1 MLTILIVYISIA
13 ILTVRMPLK
22 SRFLKPYIFAA
33 LHLVVFLW
41 LLMQLTSVSRL
52 DPLYESLQWIPEIGI
67 NLDFQLD
74 GLSLIFGLLVS
85 GIGTFIFLFAA
96 DYMKK
101 YEARDRFHSF
111 LFLFSVAMLGLVFAE
126 NLILMFIFWELTT
139 VLSFML
145 ISFFHEK
152 STSRKAAFQ
161 SLFLTGFGGLSLL
174 GGIILLGSIV
184 DNYSI
189 QVWIERGAE
198 IRNSRLYLPG
208 LIMILLGAFTKSA
221 QFPFHFWLPGAMQA
235 PGPVS
240 AFLHSATMVKAGFYL
255 LARINP
261 ALGGTEEWVYIVSLV
276 GVTTMLIGSYRAIT
290 QRDIKGI
297 LAFTTINALG
307 VLVLLIGIDTSLS
320 VKAAL
325 LFLVVHAFYK
335 AALFMIAGLIEKKT
349 GTRDIT
355 LLGGLRKQMPI
366 TFLLTILLG
375 LSMAGLPPMLGFL
388 GKELIYEA
396 KLQLPGLAIIVL
408 VLGVVSNILMVTVST
423 LFVYRIFAGRPG
435 DMPYSADEKSPLLL
449 AGPVILA
456 LASLFFGL
464 FPATLGKTLI
474 ESSLVSVLIEYIPVE
489 LKIWHGFND
498 VFFLSL
504 FTILAGASFSM
515 LLIRRHNIIP
525 AWSRFNERVFVLDAS
540 NIFENMISSFV
551 NFSQRKT
558 SFLQHGYHRLYI
570 LTIFLFASIVILFQ
584 IIYTWGWQYEASFS
598 LQPFYIT
605 ALIVLMIAATI
616 YSTVSSSRIATIVA
630 LGVIG
635 YGLSLVYLYY
645 SAVDLAITQ
654 ILVET
659 LIVVMFVIVLQRLP
673 KFARL
678 STRRTK
684 IRDLLAA
691 LMFGSV
697 MTVVAVKATQVEF
710 NDSISSYFLEKSYLE
725 AFGNNVVNVI
735 LVDFR
740 ALDTMGEVIVLSIAA
755 IGVSMLFT
763 VKKRRA

>member
-1 MLTILIVYISIA
+1 MLTILILYISIA
-13 ILTVRMPLK
+13 LLTVRMPGK
-22 SRFLKPYIFAA
+22 TRYLKPYLFAA
-33 LHLVVFLW
+33 VHLMVFFW
-41 LLMQLTSVSRL
+41 LLLQLGSVSRP
-52 DPLYESLQWIPEIGI
+52 DPMYETLQWIPELGI

-74 GLSLIFGLLVS
+74 GLSLVFGLLIS
-85 GIGTFIFLFAA
+85 GIGTLIFIFAS

-101 YEARDRFHSF
+101 YDGKDRFHSF
-111 LFLFSVAMLGLVFAE
+111 LFLFSGAMLGLVFAE

-139 VLSFML
+139 VLSFLL

-152 STSRKAAFQ
+152 SASRKAAFQ
-161 SLFLTGFGGLSLL
+161 SLFITGFGGLSLL
-174 GGIILLGSIV
+174 GGIILLGSVV
-184 DNYSI
+184 DSYS
-189 QVWIERGAE
+189 VKDWIEGSAE

-261 ALGGTEEWVYIVSLV
+261 VLGGTEEWIYIVSLA
-276 GVTTMLIGSYRAIT
+276 GVLTMLIGSYRAMT
-290 QRDIKGI
+290 QKDIKAI

-307 VLVLLIGIDTSLS
+307 VLLLLMGIDTSLS
-320 VKAAL
+320 IKAAL
-325 LFLVVHAFYK
+325 LFLIVHAFYK
-335 AALFMIAGLIEKKT
+335 AALFMIAGMIEKKT
-349 GTRDIT
+349 GTRDISRM
-355 LLGGLRKQMPI
+355 GGLRKQMPV
-366 TFLLTILLG
+366 TFVVTILLA

-396 KLQLPGLAIIVL
+396 KMQLPGMAVVVL

-423 LFVYRIFAGRPG
+423 LFVYRIFAGKPG
-435 DMPYSADEKSPLLL
+435 DMPHPANEKSPLLL

-464 FPATLGKTLI
+464 FPVTLGKTLI
-474 ESSLVSVLIEYIPVE
+474 ESAMSSVLLEIIPVK
-489 LKIWHGFND
+489 LKIWHGFNE

-504 FTILAGASFSM
+504 FTILAGASFSL
-515 LLIRRHNIIP
+515 LLIQRRKILS
-525 AWSRFNERVFVLDAS
+525 AWGSFNEKVFVVDLSDV
-540 NIFENMISSFV
+540 FENMISGFVSF
-551 NFSQRKT
+551 SAKKT
-558 SFLQHGYHRLYI
+558 HFMQHGYHRLYI
-570 LTIFLFASIVILFQ
+570 LTIFLFASVVIWFQ
-584 IIYTWGWQYEASFS
+584 IIYTWGWKPNVSFS
-598 LQPFYIT
+598 LQPFYIS
-605 ALIVLMIAATI
+605 ALVAIIIAAII
-616 YSTVSSSRIATIVA
+616 YSTISRSRIATIVA

-635 YGLSLVYLYY
+635 YGLSLIYLYY

-678 STRRTK
+678 SSRRTK
-684 IRDLLAA
+684 IRDLVVA
-691 LMFGSV
+691 LLFGSV
-697 MTVVAVKATQVEF
+697 MTVVALKAIQVEF
-710 NDSISSYFLEKSYLE
+710 NLPISSYFLEKSYLE
-725 AFGNNVVNVI
+725 AFGKNVVNVI

-763 VKKRRA
+763 LKKRQT

>member
-1 MLTILIVYISIA
+1 
-13 ILTVRMPLK
+13 
-22 SRFLKPYIFAA
+22 
-33 LHLVVFLW
+33 
-41 LLMQLTSVSRL
+41 
-52 DPLYESLQWIPEIGI
+52 
-67 NLDFQLD
+67 
-74 GLSLIFGLLVS
+74 
-85 GIGTFIFLFAA
+85 
-96 DYMKK
+96 MKK
-101 YEARDRFHSF
+101 YEGKDRFHSF
-111 LFLFSVAMLGLVFAE
+111 LFLFSGAMLGLVFAE

-152 STSRKAAFQ
+152 SASRKAAFQ

-174 GGIILLGSIV
+174 GGIILLGTIV
-184 DNYSI
+184 DSYSI

-198 IRNSRLYLPG
+198 IRESNLYLPG

-261 ALGGTEEWVYIVSLV
+261 VLGGTEEWIYIVSMA
-276 GVTTMLIGSYRAIT
+276 GVTTMLIGTYRAIT
-290 QRDIKGI
+290 QSDIKAI

-325 LFLVVHAFYK
+325 LFLIVHAFYK
-335 AALFMIAGLIEKKT
+335 AALFMIAGMIEKKT

-355 LLGGLRKQMPI
+355 KLGGLRKQMPV
-366 TFLLTILLG
+366 TFVVTTLLA

-396 KLQLPGLAIIVL
+396 KLQLPGMASVVL
-408 VLGVVSNILMVTVST
+408 VLGVLSNILMVTVSA
-423 LFVYRIFAGRPG
+423 LFVYRLFLGKPG
-435 DMPYSADEKSPLLL
+435 EKSLSANEKSPSLL
-449 AGPVILA
+449 AGPLILA
-456 LASLFFGL
+456 LASLIFGL
-464 FPATLGKTLI
+464 FPATLGDRLI
-474 ESSLVSVLIEYIPVE
+474 EPAMSSVLIEAINVK

-504 FTILAGASFSM
+504 FTILAGASLSM
-515 LLIRRHNIIP
+515 LLIKRPGIISS
-525 AWSRFNERVFVLDAS
+525 WGRFNERVFVWDAS
-540 NIFENMISSFV
+540 DIFENMIAGFV
-551 NFSQRKT
+551 NFSRKKT
-558 SFLQHGYHRLYI
+558 SVMQHGYHRLYI
-570 LTIFLFASIVILFQ
+570 LTIFLFASLAIWFQ
-584 IIYTWGWQYEASFS
+584 LIYTGGWRPDATFS
-598 LQPFYIT
+598 LQPFYIA
-605 ALIVLMIAATI
+605 ALVFIVIAATI
-616 YSTVSSSRIATIVA
+616 YTMLSRSRIASIVA

-635 YGLSLVYLYY
+635 YGLSMIYLYY

-678 STRRTK
+678 SSRRTK
-684 IRDLLAA
+684 RRDLSVA

-697 MTVVAVKATQVEF
+697 MTVVAIKAIQVDM

-763 VKKRRA
+763 LKKRRA

>member
-1 MLTILIVYISIA
+1 MLTILILYISIA
-13 ILTVRMPLK
+13 ILTVRMPAK
-22 SRFLKPYIFAA
+22 SRFLKPYLFAA
-33 LHLVVFLW
+33 VHLVVFLW
-41 LLMQLTSVSRL
+41 LLMQLDSVSRL
-52 DPLYESLQWIPEIGI
+52 NPLYETLAWIPEIGI

-85 GIGTFIFLFAA
+85 GIGTLIFLFAA

-101 YEARDRFHSF
+101 YEGRERFHSF
-111 LFLFSVAMLGLVFAE
+111 LFLFSGAMLGLVFAE

-152 STSRKAAFQ
+152 SASRKAAFQ

-174 GGIILLGSIV
+174 AGIILLGSIV
-184 DNYSI
+184 DSYSI
-189 QVWIERGAE
+189 RVWIERGAE
-198 IRNSRLYLPG
+198 IRNSQLYLPG

-261 ALGGTEEWVYIVSLV
+261 VLGGTEEWIYIVSLA
-276 GVTTMLIGSYRAIT
+276 GVITMLIGSYRAMT
-290 QRDIKGI
+290 QRDIKAI

-325 LFLVVHAFYK
+325 LFLIVHAFYK
-335 AALFMIAGLIEKKT
+335 AALFMIAGMIEKKT

-366 TFLLTILLG
+366 TFLFTILLA

-396 KLQLPGLAIIVL
+396 KLQLPGMASVVL
-408 VLGVVSNILMVTVST
+408 VLGVISNILMVTVSA
-423 LFVYRIFAGRPG
+423 LFVYRIFGGKPG
-435 DMPYSADEKSPLLL
+435 NMPRSADEKSTLLL
-449 AGPVILA
+449 AGPIILA
-456 LASLFFGL
+456 IASLLFGL
-464 FPATLGKTLI
+464 FPAALGRTLI
-474 ESSLVSVLIEYIPVE
+474 ESSMVSVLIEYIPVK

-504 FTILAGASFSM
+504 FTILAGASFSL
-515 LLIRRHNIIP
+515 LLIRRQNIIP
-525 AWSRFNERVFVLDAS
+525 AWSRFNERVFVVDAS
-540 NIFENMISSFV
+540 DLFENMISSFV

-558 SFLQHGYHRLYI
+558 NFMQHGYHRLYI
-570 LTIFLFASIVILFQ
+570 LTIFLFASIAIWFQ
-584 IIYTWGWQYEASFS
+584 IIYTWGWKFESSFS

-616 YSTVSSSRIATIVA
+616 YSSVSRSRIATIVA

-659 LIVVMFVIVLQRLP
+659 MIVVMFVIVLQRLP

-678 STRRTK
+678 SSRRTK
-684 IRDLLAA
+684 IRDLVVA

-697 MTVVAVKATQVEF
+697 MTVVAIKATQVEL

-763 VKKRRA
+763 LKKRRA